1 MEFEKFTERSR
12 GFVQSAQALALRE
25 GHQRFTP
32 EHLLKVLLDDEEGL
46 AANLIQA
53 AGGDSRLALRDIEA
67 ALEKMPKVSG
77 GGAGQVYLSP
87 TLVNFAVIATTYD
100 SGSWPTLAQ
109 AVNNGLQGDG
119 DLLGQLVS
127 SYIGSFS
134 PSLNLAVNCIG
145 SVRANRPSGVHAF
158 DGFHVRL
165 RVCFV
170 TPNVRHERLAE
181 GKSAR

>member
-67 ALEKMPKVSG
+67 ARERIKKQTYGLCVDCGDEVDYKRL
-77 GGAGQVYLSP
+77 AVYP
-87 TLVNFAVIATTYD
+87 TAKRCMRCQQQRERTY
-100 SGSWPTLAQ
+100 AQ
-109 AVNNGLQGDG
+109 PGR
-119 DLLGQLVS
+119 
-127 SYIGSFS
+127 
-134 PSLNLAVNCIG
+134 PSL
-145 SVRANRPSGVHAF
+145 
-158 DGFHVRL
+158 
-165 RVCFV
+165 
-170 TPNVRHERLAE
+170 
-181 GKSAR
+181 